1 MSKAEFWDIAH
12 RGGEAYA
19 PENTLAAFRRTLE
32 YNIGWIET
40 DVRRTKDN
48 QLVLLH
54 DELVDRTTDGRGSVH
69 DFSLVELRNLDA
81 GSWFGPEFAGE
92 RVPTL
97 DELFELCSDRVNYL
111 LEIKD
116 PGLIEEKLAESIRES
131 GLLDNIF
138 VIGMNPGALEKVR
151 DIRPEIRVGFT
162 CPEVTSEDIDRALSM
177 GAHHII
183 VRNQRLTPEF
193 TSSCRERGLQ
203 VLSTTVRTEEELE
216 RAVRCNVLGMPLPD
230 PRRLHD
236 YLKDGSSSPGN

>member
-1 MSKAEFWDIAH
+1 MSKKEFWDIAH

-19 PENTLAAFRRTLE
+19 PENTMAAFKLTLE
-32 YNIGWIET
+32 YAIGWIET

-54 DELVDRTTDGRGSVH
+54 DELVDRTTDGSGSVH
-69 DFSLVELRNLDA
+69 DFSLDELRNLDA

-92 RVPTL
+92 RIPTL
-97 DELFELCSDRVNYL
+97 EELFGLCGDRVHYL

-116 PGLIEEKLAESIRES
+116 PGLIEEKLAESIEES

-138 VIGMNPGALEKVR
+138 VIGMNPGALEMVR
-151 DIRPEIRVGFT
+151 DICSEIWVGFT
-162 CPEVTSEDIDRALSM
+162 CPQATPADIDRALSM

-193 TSSCRERGLQ
+193 TNSCRERGLQ

-236 YLKDGSSSPGN
+236 YLKDGFTSPDD

>member
-1 MSKAEFWDIAH
+1 MSRKEFWDIAH

-19 PENTLAAFRRTLE
+19 PENTLAAFQRTLE
-32 YNIGWIET
+32 YGIGWIET
-40 DVRRTKDN
+40 DVRRTRDN

-54 DELVDRTTDGRGSVH
+54 DELADRTTNGSGSVH
-69 DFSLVELRNLDA
+69 DLSLADLKSLDA
-81 GSWFGPEFAGE
+81 GSWFGSEFAGE

-97 DELFELCSDRVNYL
+97 DELFELCGDRVRYL

-116 PGLIEEKLAESIRES
+116 SGLIEEKLAESIRES

-138 VIGMNPGALEKVR
+138 VIGMNPGALEMVK
-151 DIRPEIRVGFT
+151 DICSEIKVGFT
-162 CPEVTSEDIDRALSM
+162 CPQATPADIDRALSM

-193 TSSCRERGLQ
+193 TSSCVQRGLQ

-216 RAVRCNVLGMPLPD
+216 RAVGCNVLGMPLPD

-236 YLKDGSSSPGN
+236 YLKDGFASPGD

>member
-1 MSKAEFWDIAH
+1 MSNKEFWDIAH

-19 PENTLAAFRRTLE
+19 PENTLAAFQRTLDFG
-32 YNIGWIET
+32 IGWIET
-40 DVRRTKDN
+40 DVRRTKDD
-48 QLVLLH
+48 QLILIH
-54 DELVDRTTDGRGSVH
+54 DKLVDRTTDDSGSVH

-81 GSWFGPEFAGE
+81 GVWFGPEFTGE

-97 DELFELCSDRVNYL
+97 EEIFDLCGARVHYL

-116 PGLIEEKLAESIRES
+116 PGLIEEKLAESIEGS

-138 VIGMNPGALEKVR
+138 VIGMNPGALEKVK
-151 DIRPEIRVGFT
+151 DICSDIRVGFT
-162 CPEVTSEDIDRALSM
+162 CPQATPGDIDRALSM

-193 TSSCRERGLQ
+193 TNSCRERGLQ

-236 YLKDGSSSPGN
+236 YLKDGFTSPGD

>member
-1 MSKAEFWDIAH
+1 MSKEEYWDIAH

-19 PENTLAAFRRTLE
+19 PENTLAAFKRTLE
-32 YNIGWIET
+32 YGIGWIET
-40 DVRRTKDN
+40 DVRRSRDN

-54 DELVDRTTDGRGSVH
+54 DKLVDRTTDGSGSVH
-69 DFSLVELRNLDA
+69 DLSLADLKSLDA
-81 GSWFGPEFAGE
+81 GSWFDPEFAGE

-97 DELFELCSDRVNYL
+97 DELFELCGDRVRYL

-116 PGLIEEKLAESIRES
+116 PGLIEEKLAESILES
-131 GLLDNIF
+131 GIIANIF
-138 VIGMNPGALEKVR
+138 VIGMNPEALEKLK
-151 DIRPEIRVGFT
+151 DIRSEIRVGFT
-162 CPEVTSEDIDRALSM
+162 CPQATPADIDRALSM

-193 TSSCRERGLQ
+193 TSSCVQRGLQ

-230 PRRLHD
+230 PRKLHE
-236 YLKDGSSSPGN
+236 YLNKNR